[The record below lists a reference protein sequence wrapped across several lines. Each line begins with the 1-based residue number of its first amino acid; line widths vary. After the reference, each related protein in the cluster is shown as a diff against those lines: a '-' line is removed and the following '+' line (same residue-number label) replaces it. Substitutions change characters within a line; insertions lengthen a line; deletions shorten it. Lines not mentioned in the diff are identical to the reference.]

1 MNYNYNQ
8 NKKQADTTL
17 EMPELGSGRVL
28 KISTS
33 KGNGEVKTWLTIGTE
48 EQIAPGYVAF
58 ETALFSDFHK
68 SVGSGLPRAT
78 EKNIRTAHEA
88 VLNKIN
94 NFIEEIKIFYTK
106 KAS

>member
-1 MNYNYNQ
+1 MNYIYN
-8 NKKQADTTL
+8 NKQANTTIKL
-17 EMPELGSGRVL
+17 PELGGSRVL

-33 KGNGEVKTWLTIGTE
+33 KGNGEVETYLTVGNQVEYKPDRFI
-48 EQIAPGYVAF
+48 F
-58 ETALFSDFHK
+58 ETAIFSDFSK

-78 EKNIRTAHEA
+78 EKNIKTAHEA

>member
-1 MNYNYNQ
+1 MNNYTYNN
-8 NKKQADTTL
+8 KQANTTIKL
-17 EMPELGSGRVL
+17 PELGGSRVL

-33 KGNGEVKTWLTIGTE
+33 KGNGEVKTWLTVGTE
-48 EQIAPGYVAF
+48 EQIAPNYVAF
-58 ETALFSDFHK
+58 ETAIFSDFSK

-78 EKNIRTAHEA
+78 EKNIKTAHEA